1 MEIKYKR
8 KAVKYIES
16 CDKLT
21 KNRLKVSIE
30 NLPLGDVKKL
40 KGFEDEYRLRVGDL
54 RVLFS
59 IQNGI
64 IFIND
69 IQSRGQVYKRL

>member
-21 KNRLKVSIE
+21 KNRLRVSIE

-59 IQNGI
+59 VQNGI

-69 IQSRGQVYKRL
+69 IQSRGQIYKRL

>member
-21 KNRLKVSIE
+21 RNRLKVSIE

-40 KGFEDEYRLRVGDL
+40 KGFENEYRLRVGDL
-54 RVLFS
+54 RILFS
-59 IQNGI
+59 VQDGI
-64 IFIND
+64 ICIND
-69 IQSRGQVYKRL
+69 IKSRGQIYKRL

>member
-1 MEIKYKR
+1 LEIKYKR

-59 IQNGI
+59 VQNGI

>member
-59 IQNGI
+59 VQKGI

>member
-16 CDKLT
+16 CDKSM

-59 IQNGI
+59 VQNGI

-69 IQSRGQVYKRL
+69 IQSRG

>member
-16 CDKLT
+16 CDKST

-40 KGFEDEYRLRVGDL
+40 KGYEDEYRLRVGNL

-59 IQNGI
+59 VQNGI
-64 IFIND
+64 IIIND
-69 IQSRGQVYKRL
+69 IKSRGQIYKRL

>member
-16 CDKLT
+16 CDKST

-40 KGFEDEYRLRVGDL
+40 KGYEDEYRLRVGDL

-59 IQNGI
+59 VQNGI
-64 IFIND
+64 IIIND
-69 IQSRGQVYKRL
+69 IKSRGQIYKRL

>member
-59 IQNGI
+59 VQNGI

>member
-59 IQNGI
+59 VQNGI
-64 IFIND
+64 ILIND